1 MRGEER
7 GIGRDDCGRRV
18 RVGER
23 SQGCLKRG
31 DRKVRNVK
39 AQGGKIRR
47 ERERERER
55 ERGRE
60 REVERE
66 RTRGE

>member
-7 GIGRDDCGRRV
+7 GIRRGRDDSGRRV

-23 SQGCLKRG
+23 SQGWLKRG

-47 ERERERER
+47 ERERERGQEESETEESER
-55 ERGRE
+55 V
-60 REVERE
+60 EV
-66 RTRGE
+66 